1 MDKGISRHTARQAG
15 FTIVELLVTLVI
27 VGILASAVFPMAEL
41 AVQRAKEQEL
51 REALRT
57 IRAAIDAYKKAGDEG
72 RIERK
77 ADESGYPHNLKEL
90 TDGIVDAKNPSG
102 AQMRFLRMIPRDPLL
117 AGDDPSAKGGWG
129 LRSYASSHEEPRE
142 GADVFDVYSTAPGK
156 GLNGVPYKE
165 W

>member
-1 MDKGISRHTARQAG
+1 MNKGISRHTARQAG

-77 ADESGYPHNLKEL
+77 ADESGYPHSLKEL

-102 AQMRFLRMIPRDPLL
+102 AQMRFLRMIPRDPL
-117 AGDDPSAKGGWG
+117 AANDGATGGDWG
-129 LRSYASSHEEPRE
+129 LRSYASSHEDPRE